1 MKDIVIYGAGG
12 LGREVLWLIKNINRQ
27 KETWNVLG
35 FIVDYE
41 EAWGEEVAGLKVLG
55 GSQWIEDYN
64 KELFVT
70 CAIGKSSVRKLIYER
85 ISQMGNVRLP
95 KLIDP
100 TVRVDE
106 SVQVGEGSIICYN
119 SIITVD
125 INIGKGVLL
134 NTGASVGHD
143 AIIGDHCTM
152 FTNAMAAGNTLLGE
166 GCEIGSGAFILQG
179 VKVCPGTVV
188 APVSSVLSNITEA
201 GTYVGNP
208 ARRMR

>member
-1 MKDIVIYGAGG
+1 MKNIVIYGAGG
-12 LGREVLWLIKNINRQ
+12 LGREVLWMIKNINKH

-41 EAWGEEVAGLKVLG
+41 EAWGGEVAGLKVLG
-55 GSQWIEDYN
+55 GSQWVEDYN

-70 CAIGKSSVRKLIYER
+70 CAIGKSSVRKLIYEKV
-85 ISQMGNVRLP
+85 SQMEHVQLAT
-95 KLIDP
+95 LIDP
-100 TVRVDE
+100 AVRVDE
-106 SVQVGEGSIICYN
+106 SVQVGEGSIICCRTV
-119 SIITVD
+119 ITVD

-143 AIIGDHCTM
+143 AIIGDYCTM
-152 FTNAMAAGNTLLGE
+152 LTNAMASGNTFLGE

-179 VKVCPGTVV
+179 IKVCPGTVV
-188 APVSSVLSNITEA
+188 APVSSVLNNITEA
-201 GTYVGNP
+201 GIYAGNP

>member
-12 LGREVLWLIKNINRQ
+12 LGREVLWMIKNINKQ
-27 KETWNVLG
+27 KNTWNVLG
-35 FIVDYE
+35 FIVDYKE
-41 EAWGEEVAGLKVLG
+41 SWGEEVAGFKVLG

-70 CAIGKSSVRKLIYER
+70 CAIGKSSVRKLIYEKV
-85 ISQMGNVRLP
+85 SQIEHVHLAT
-95 KLIDP
+95 LIDP

-143 AIIGDHCTM
+143 ASIGDYCTM
-152 FTNAMAAGNTLLGE
+152 FTNSMAAGNTLLEE

-179 VKVCPGTVV
+179 IKVCSGTVV
-188 APVSSVLSNITEA
+188 APVSSVLNNITET